1 MICSNDLKNSMI
13 MHEEKTKEVTTKSV
27 VLYVKEIIYIN
38 MFIYINFSFDFA
50 NELIRFKALLLVF

>member
-27 VLYVKEIIYIN
+27 VLYVIKIIYIN